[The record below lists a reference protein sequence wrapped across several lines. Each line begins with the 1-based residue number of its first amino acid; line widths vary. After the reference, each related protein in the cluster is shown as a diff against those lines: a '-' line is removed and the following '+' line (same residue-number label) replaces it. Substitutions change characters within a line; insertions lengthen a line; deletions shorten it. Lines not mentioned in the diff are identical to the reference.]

1 MIDHLVL
8 ATPDVESS
16 VAALA
21 KDWGIAATPGGSHPG
36 LGTRNALVALGS
48 TKYLEIIGPDRD
60 QPAPPGPRPF
70 GIDALS
76 RPRLVTWAASADDI
90 DQRVE
95 RARQRGYDPGPVLP
109 LSRTRPDGV
118 VLEWRLTFAATVGDG
133 LVHFLIDWGASPH
146 PASSSATGAALLAFW
161 GEHPRPGEIT
171 PLLDA
176 LGVELELRPA
186 ARTRLVAVV
195 ETANGRKEVS

>member
-1 MIDHLVL
+1 
-8 ATPDVESS
+8 
-16 VAALA
+16 
-21 KDWGIAATPGGSHPG
+21 
-36 LGTRNALVALGS
+36 
-48 TKYLEIIGPDRD
+48 
-60 QPAPPGPRPF
+60 
-70 GIDALS
+70 
-76 RPRLVTWAASADDI
+76 DDI

-133 LVHFLIDWGASPH
+133 LVPFLIDWAASPH
-146 PASSSATGAALLAFW
+146 PASSSATGAALLAFG
-161 GEHPRPGEIT
+161 GEHPRPGQVT